1 MNTPINEK
9 SICVAFTEEVL
20 LYLNNELP
28 SKQMQLYKDHL
39 TICTNCGINVQF
51 NLELLALSQNNIEEE
66 ISDYKLELMIKNAI
80 SNKANSSTKYFQFH
94 NFFDI
99 LFKTTFRKVAISGF
113 AVIILLFFLI
123 PNTRVLIKSK
133 TKIDS
138 TGFNKTHISSEDH
151 NQNTKINFEDDEEW
165 RKTFHPSVRQ

>member
-66 ISDYKLELMIKNAI
+66 ISDYKLELMINNAI
-80 SNKANSSTKYFQFH
+80 SNKANSSTISSCVSFIVILFQHSYSPFNGINKYI
-94 NFFDI
+94 NFFFGI
-99 LFKTTFRKVAISGF
+99 V
-113 AVIILLFFLI
+113 
-123 PNTRVLIKSK
+123 KSK
-133 TKIDS
+133 RGPAGSGNTVVIHHGLRTMVAGTNGDA
-138 TGFNKTHISSEDH
+138 HI
-151 NQNTKINFEDDEEW
+151 I
-165 RKTFHPSVRQ
+165 